1 MRCRAAAVSTRVL
14 LELAGET
21 RNMVRRSMAILLIQ
35 HGHPEDQQWHSAIGR
50 AVVGFGTLE
59 RQLLYWAAGVRQNYD
74 LVKAYHK
81 KDLKTIVELV
91 ERSLESDKQRL
102 SSEDYS
108 EATRL
113 LGEARGLV
121 QDRNDVAHGWLSTFN
136 DLPDGQICLML
147 AKKDQRLLLVFA
159 KRDLAWICGVAD
171 RI

>member
-1 MRCRAAAVSTRVL
+1 
-14 LELAGET
+14 
-21 RNMVRRSMAILLIQ
+21 MAF
-35 HGHPEDQQWHSAIGR
+35 GDRP